1 MLLRIQ
7 LVLCIRGFC
16 VCGFIQ
22 PCIMILEEKKS
33 SRFQNPAKLEF
44 VKCGCY
50 IHSVYIVSA
59 TIHTALC
66 CTCGYL
72 HSIYI
77 VSTTIYVVSITT
89 HIVRALCLQLYTQHL
104 HCVYNYTHSIYLV
117 FCISS
122 SQDDQGR
129 RYRCAGYMHIHTTS
143 VYTRGCA
150 SVGLYLNPHS
160 HILKNDYVLILTEKL
175 KQVSQKPTTDSTTP
189 SCGEYLVLSQC
200 FYL

>member
-1 MLLRIQ
+1 MLLCIQ
-7 LVLCIRGFC
+7 LVLCICGFC

-50 IHSVYIVSA
+50 IRSVYIVSA

-104 HCVYNYTHSIYLV
+104 HCVYKYTTAFILYSVLV
-117 FCISS
+117 VV
-122 SQDDQGR
+122 R
-129 RYRCAGYMHIHTTS
+129 M
-143 VYTRGCA
+143 TRGGGTDVQDTCTYYFR
-150 SVGLYLNPHS
+150 LYKRLCIRGVVFEPPLPH
-160 HILKNDYVLILTEKL
+160 IE
-175 KQVSQKPTTDSTTP
+175 
-189 SCGEYLVLSQC
+189 E
-200 FYL
+200 